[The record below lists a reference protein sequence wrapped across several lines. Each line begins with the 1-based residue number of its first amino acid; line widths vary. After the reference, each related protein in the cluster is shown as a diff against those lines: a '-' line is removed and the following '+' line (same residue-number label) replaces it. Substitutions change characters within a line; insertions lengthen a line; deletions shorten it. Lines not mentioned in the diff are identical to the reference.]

1 MQVRR
6 LVGWKICTDPGNQGV
21 EAGWLSAVPQLA
33 VDAPVPG
40 IIQQVFPDYH
50 GIAWYWCE
58 VAPFSV
64 PAGYQALLRF
74 ESVDYAARVWL
85 NGHAIGGHENDGVP
99 FELDATPYIEAGQP
113 NFLRYG

>member
-6 LVGWKICTDPGNQGV
+6 LVGWKICADAGNQGV
-21 EAGWLSAVPQLA
+21 EAGWHSAVPQLA

-74 ESVDYAARVWL
+74 ESVD
-85 NGHAIGGHENDGVP
+85 
-99 FELDATPYIEAGQP
+99 
-113 NFLRYG
+113 LRGPSLVERPHDWRT